1 MEIHLDRRLSEKR
14 IFPAIDLA
22 KSGTRKEELLL
33 TASELEGMWGIRK
46 LLSNT
51 DNVDATENILNM
63 LVRTTSNKEF
73 IEQLNLQ
80 LKVYQKEGYTF
91 RGNK

>member
-1 MEIHLDRRLSEKR
+1 LQWQE
-14 IFPAIDLA
+14 
-22 KSGTRKEELLL
+22 LL

-51 DNVDATENILNM
+51 DNADATENILNM
-63 LVRTTSNKEF
+63 LVRTSSNKEF

-80 LKVYQKEGYTF
+80 LKVFQKEGFTF
-91 RGNK
+91 RNK